1 MKLNEDLLHSW
12 DVSLKEAMAIQNRL
26 RPRIVATDDFGELR
40 YVAGVDVGFED
51 DYSVT
56 RAAVVVLK
64 FPELTLHE
72 HAISRRPTSFEY
84 VPGFLSF
91 REIPAVLEALAKLET
106 YPDLLLCDGQGMIH
120 PRRMGI
126 ACHLGLL
133 TDTPAIG
140 VGKTHFIGSFD
151 PVPDERGAWS
161 PLTDDGE
168 VIGAVVRTRAGTKPL
183 YVSVGHRVSLETAI
197 DLVLKCAPKY
207 RLPETTR
214 QAHNLASTAAGA
226 APPEE

>member
-1 MKLNEDLLHSW
+1 MKLNEELLHPW
-12 DVSLKEAMAIQNRL
+12 DVALDEAIAIQNRL
-26 RPRIVATDDFGELR
+26 RGRIVRRDDFGELR

-51 DYSVT
+51 DGAVT
-56 RAAVVVLK
+56 RAAVAVLR
-64 FPELTLHE
+64 FPELALHE
-72 HAISRRPTSFEY
+72 RAISRRPTVFPY

-91 REIPAVLEALAKLET
+91 REIPAVLDALARLET

-140 VGKTHFIGSFD
+140 VGKTHFIGRFD

-161 PLTDDGE
+161 PLTDAGE
-168 VIGAVVRTRAGTKPL
+168 LIGAVVRTRAGTKPL

-197 DLVLKCAPKY
+197 DLVLRCAPKY

-226 APPEE
+226 ESPEA